1 MTWPEQHNDLARTT
15 QWTGQN
21 NTMTWPELEF
31 DFFFFRFYQK
41 ICDLLMREKKSEWHY
56 SVPMVTWKKR
66 TTKILQDIILIV
78 PNSLVNS
85 KRKLAYFRRS
95 ISYTKRESKRRN
107 RSGGV
112 KNKRSLGQGDSIQT
126 SLVFA
131 LPLLSR
137 SLPLHSVLLTEH
149 IV

>member
-15 QWTGQN
+15 QWPGQN
-21 NTMTWPELEF
+21 LSSI
-31 DFFFFRFYQK
+31 FFFFRFYQK

-149 IV
+149 IVYKD